1 MKFLKL
7 ILILI
12 FIYSCDSPAKNFI
25 YEKEIIYSSASPIET
40 WSNLYMKKEKRVW
53 MSNTDGI
60 QFIGIRSLK
69 PIDIYEIE
77 GLYKKDND
85 THFSVKIWY
94 KVKGSGD
101 SILFYK
107 MERQNQM
114 KFHFNDTLSNVY
126 ELKFEF
132 SISNSRIGVENL
144 NIIGC
149 DKNNFNLSYQF

>member
-1 MKFLKL
+1 MKLLRLLL
-7 ILILI
+7 ILVI
-12 FIYSCDSPAKNFI
+12 IYSCDSPPKNFI

-40 WSNLYMKKEKRVW
+40 WSNLYKKKEKRVW

-77 GLYKKDND
+77 GQFEKDND
-85 THFSVKIWY
+85 ANFSVKIWY

-101 SILFYK
+101 RILFYK
-107 MERQNQM
+107 KENQDQM
-114 KFHFNDTLSNVY
+114 NFHFNDTLRNVY
-126 ELKFEF
+126 ELKLEF
-132 SISNSRIGVENL
+132 NISNSRIGVENL